1 MLNWMAMV
9 VRMAPSIFIL
19 LGESDAWPDRKWWCL
34 SLQKARVTKHNF
46 LGIWSVSMSLN
57 HIVTLTHF
65 IDFTNCKQRP
75 KMCPIVPVSV
85 RGVGQNGG
93 GNYSSVASHTDKV
106 IKLVVLV
113 DLPKRAS
120 VVLFP
125 LSAIC
130 CVHWVSSARPCLV
143 APVSAREAKPG
154 QPLCSPHPD
163 PEHSC
168 ISHFCIQALLCRRG
182 LWNGVSP
189 LWVRVVPLWF
199 CWSWQ
204 AWNFP
209 KNSHNRIFRPI
220 IVHTGSKLT
229 QRIRSAKGVGGY
241 PLFPLKVFGQ
251 DDFPLRGGGGTPQF
265 R

>member
-1 MLNWMAMV
+1 M
-9 VRMAPSIFIL
+9 
-19 LGESDAWPDRKWWCL
+19 C
-34 SLQKARVTKHNF
+34 
-46 LGIWSVSMSLN
+46 LN

-65 IDFTNCKQRP
+65 IDFNNCKQRP
-75 KMCPIVPVSV
+75 KKCPMVPVSV

-168 ISHFCIQALLCRRG
+168 ISLFCIQALLCHRG
-182 LWNGVSP
+182 LWNVVSHCECELYICDFVGP
-189 LWVRVVPLWF
+189 DRHGI
-199 CWSWQ
+199 SQ
-204 AWNFP
+204 
-209 KNSHNRIFRPI
+209 KNSYNRIFRPI
-220 IVHTGSKLT
+220 NVHTKIRRQKLLS
-229 QRIRSAKGVGGY
+229 RF
-241 PLFPLKVFGQ
+241 FPA
-251 DDFPLRGGGGTPQF
+251 LRGGTPDFHKGFLGRMIF